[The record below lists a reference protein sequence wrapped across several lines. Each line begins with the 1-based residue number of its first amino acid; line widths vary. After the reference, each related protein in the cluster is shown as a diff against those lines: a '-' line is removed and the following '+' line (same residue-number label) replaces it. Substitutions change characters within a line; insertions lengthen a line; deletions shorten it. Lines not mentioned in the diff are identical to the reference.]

1 MLMGHLALPL
11 LVAMAVA
18 PFIGGLLF
26 QRGGAEWTLAL
37 LLMMA
42 SLNVVLVAVLTIMML
57 RRQEGT
63 CTKDEICQHDALK

>member
-11 LVAMAVA
+11 LVDMPVA

-37 LLMMA
+37 LMMIA

-57 RRQEGT
+57 RRKEGT

>member
-1 MLMGHLALPL
+1 
-11 LVAMAVA
+11 MAVA

-42 SLNVVLVAVLTIMML
+42 SLNVVLVAVLANL
-57 RRQEGT
+57 LADQEQELERLTAPKAGAVDT
-63 CTKDEICQHDALK
+63 PPPS